1 MTELEMM
8 RWILGILITA
18 GALAVAVMYFLR
30 NDVAPA
36 LEADG
41 AADRAGNDRNSLQ
54 LALMSS
60 SKNAESTIPSS
71 ILESDVYEALQQK
84 IRNGDIINE
93 SNPIWDD
100 LEKTIAHSSPKF
112 KSRLYVLA
120 GGDLKQSDLQMA
132 LLIKCGVSPANIA
145 TLVGRSKSTI
155 TFRRKDMGRKLFD
168 REMDANSVDR
178 LIRLI

>member
-8 RWILGILITA
+8 RWILGILVTA
-18 GALAVAVMYFLR
+18 GALAVTVMYFFR
-30 NDVAPA
+30 NDTASAP
-36 LEADG
+36 EA
-41 AADRAGNDRNSLQ
+41 AVEATYDRNSLQ
-54 LALMSS
+54 QALMSS
-60 SKNAESTIPSS
+60 ASNDTDIAIHSS

-84 IRNGDIINE
+84 ICNGDIINE
-93 SNPIWDD
+93 SNPIWDY

-120 GGDLKQSDLQMA
+120 GGELKPSDLHMA
-132 LLIKCGVSPANIA
+132 MLIKCGVSPANIA